1 MMSGLRVHRTP
12 VAVKLA
18 SVCGALGGRA
28 KIWLSPG
35 KRSVEGC
42 RLLSLLSLSLEKSWW
57 FFQSSGC
64 ARVPGFHPACSSHG
78 GPIML

>member
-42 RLLSLLSLSLEKSWW
+42 RLLSLLSLSLEMS
-57 FFQSSGC
+57 
-64 ARVPGFHPACSSHG
+64 
-78 GPIML
+78 